1 MFHFKKNKR
10 SHAMHEGRE
19 RVLHLKEGCGK
30 TRSTFQSRER
40 ERERF
45 ARGEGRKESR
55 KKCTGSDGELY
66 CWLIESIDNRILARK
81 DQE

>member
-40 ERERF
+40 EREREREKDLQGE
-45 ARGEGRKESR
+45 RGEKNHERS
-55 KKCTGSDGELY
+55 
-66 CWLIESIDNRILARK
+66 A
-81 DQE
+81 QEVTANFIAG

>member
-19 RVLHLKEGCGK
+19 RVLHLKEDCGK

-40 ERERF
+40 EREKDLQGE
-45 ARGEGRKESR
+45 RGEKNHERS
-55 KKCTGSDGELY
+55 
-66 CWLIESIDNRILARK
+66 A
-81 DQE
+81 QEVTANFIAG